1 MARPIQLD
9 FPARDHQAELQ
20 QRLSAAP
27 TEHAAA
33 ILEFLELLE
42 VLHQRNVLS
51 TLRGAVGAGDEL
63 IGQISKAAAQ
73 PDSVRA
79 FRNAI
84 ALAGILGQIDPELIE
99 TIRKAMTTNSQ
110 VRNNADH
117 AAPGLLKIAKT
128 LWSPPVRRTLF
139 AAGVILAAVGG
150 YLERRQRQAA

>member
-9 FPARDHQAELQ
+9 FPARNHQAEMQ

-51 TLRGAVGAGDEL
+51 TLRGAVGAGDDL
-63 IGQISKAAAQ
+63 IGQLSKAAAQ

-79 FRNAI
+79 LRNAI
-84 ALAGILGQIDPELIE
+84 SLARLLSQVDPELIE
-99 TIRKAMTTNSQ
+99 TIEKAIAPDPKPHK
-110 VRNNADH
+110 NADPM
-117 AAPGLLKIAKT
+117 APGLWKVAKT
-128 LWSPPVRRTLF
+128 LGSPPVRRALF
-139 AAGVILAAVGG
+139 AAGVVLAAIGG
-150 YLERRQRQAA
+150 YMEKRQARG